1 MSKFSKTDRILY
13 AFMYAMST
21 ILGYLRHRVLMDSN
35 DDVPPD
41 ADMMVVS
48 TWLHYARIEE
58 SLQALAVLCQRVSL

>member
-48 TWLHYARIEE
+48 TWLHYARI
-58 SLQALAVLCQRVSL
+58 